1 MNPVGLTRAEEE
13 KENPAAV
20 PANQPPA
27 PDGVPKCIATLPPDG
42 KVCGAEA
49 LWLVV
54 WPDPESK
61 KSPACTECAKRFR
74 ALAQSHGTSVGIEP
88 IAGQV
93 KR

>member
-1 MNPVGLTRAEEE
+1 
-13 KENPAAV
+13 
-20 PANQPPA
+20 
-27 PDGVPKCIATLPPDG
+27 
-42 KVCGAEA
+42 VCGAEA

-54 WPDPESK
+54 WPDPEAK

-88 IAGQV
+88 IAGQA